1 LREIRLLG
9 KFRSRQCE
17 IKETMRRKKT
27 QEVKQGIDKAERSL
41 KNIENGLD
49 NMEKTVKLS
58 QKSNRR

>member
-1 LREIRLLG
+1 LG
-9 KFRSRQCE
+9 KFRARQCE

-27 QEVKQGIDKAERSL
+27 QEVKQGVDKAEQTL